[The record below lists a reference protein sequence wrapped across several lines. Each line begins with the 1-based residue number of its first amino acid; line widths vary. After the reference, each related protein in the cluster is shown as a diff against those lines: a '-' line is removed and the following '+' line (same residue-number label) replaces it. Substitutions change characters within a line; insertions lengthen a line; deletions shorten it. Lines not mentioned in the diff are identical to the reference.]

1 MPGRQR
7 TTAKKAK
14 AAKKGKTVK
23 TAKKAPAA
31 RTRTRAKKSTKAKKA
46 MKKAAPA
53 RVALAT
59 APAKTRAALADDIR
73 RVLAAHGIDGKLAQL
88 HVTAPAPATVTATA
102 APGVVPCPPGSVRRV
117 VCEFRN
123 GRFICAERCVPI

>member
-1 MPGRQR
+1 
-7 TTAKKAK
+7 
-14 AAKKGKTVK
+14 
-23 TAKKAPAA
+23 
-31 RTRTRAKKSTKAKKA
+31 

-59 APAKTRAALADDIR
+59 APAKTRAALANEFR
-73 RVLAAHGIDGKLAQL
+73 RVLAAHGIEGKLAQL
-88 HVTAPAPATVTATA
+88 HVTAPATTTA
-102 APGVVPCPPGSVRRV
+102 AAGVVPCPPGTVRRV